1 MGSVVRRS
9 RLSGGKTANAR
20 KLTARSVY
28 FWFQSLDT
36 CGMVSKDSQIENRA
50 EPEDVDSV
58 NEDSAIEQPE
68 TDDSPSSFL
77 WLTNRDQWLVV
88 IVSVI
93 VVILLAVKWQRL
105 RYVDRSAIIVERASD
120 DIGYRIDLNSATWVE
135 LTQLRDV
142 GPVTAKKIVSNR
154 DELGPFSSI
163 DDLQRVKGVG
173 PKTVEK
179 NRRWLRVE
187 KVQPTTE

>member
-1 MGSVVRRS
+1 
-9 RLSGGKTANAR
+9 
-20 KLTARSVY
+20 
-28 FWFQSLDT
+28 
-36 CGMVSKDSQIENRA
+36 MVSKHSHIENGP
-50 EPEDVDSV
+50 EPDDVVSV
-58 NEDSAIEQPE
+58 GEDSASEQPAI
-68 TDDSPSSFL
+68 DKSPSSFL

-88 IVSVI
+88 AVSVI

-105 RYVDRSAIIVERASD
+105 RYVDRSEIIVERASE
-120 DIGYRIDLNSATWVE
+120 DIGYRIDLNSANWVE

-154 DELGPFSSI
+154 DEFGPFSSV

-187 KVQPTTE
+187 PTRQLPAE